1 MSIGA
6 AKSLLGHD
14 GAMGSYQQ
22 QQHTVVVA
30 TENSTSQ
37 AELLQMTLA
46 AHGISATIGPR
57 AAGYPSLD
65 FVAGIGV
72 LVRAEDEQVAR
83 DILSGV
89 GLGADP
95 PDPDADS

>member
-1 MSIGA
+1 
-6 AKSLLGHD
+6 
-14 GAMGSYQQ
+14 MGSYQF

-30 TENSTSQ
+30 TENSSSQ

-57 AAGYPSLD
+57 SAVYPSLD

-72 LVRAEDEQVAR
+72 LVSPEDEQAAR
-83 DILSGV
+83 DILSGL
-89 GLGADP
+89 GLEGDP
-95 PDPDADS
+95 PETDADS

>member
-1 MSIGA
+1 
-6 AKSLLGHD
+6 
-14 GAMGSYQQ
+14 MGSYQQ

-30 TENSTSQ
+30 TENSSSQ

-46 AHGISATIGPR
+46 AHGISATISPR

-72 LVRAEDEQVAR
+72 LVSPEDEQLAR

-89 GLGADP
+89 GIKSDP
-95 PDPDADS
+95 PDTDAGS